1 VIPRRRGQRSSIEV
15 NAWAEARTSE
25 GENDRDHPD
34 ARALGRLLTRAL
46 TNRAPRLTLEGDGFA
61 VDGGPPVSL
70 KTRGALRRILAAL
83 ADAHA
88 TGVLLEASAIFA
100 HGWPGQSIRP
110 DSASM
115 RVRSAIA
122 TLRKLGLRELLV
134 THDAG
139 YRLAPEAQVT
149 RGSQER

>member
-1 VIPRRRGQRSSIEV
+1 
-15 NAWAEARTSE
+15 
-25 GENDRDHPD
+25 
-34 ARALGRLLTRAL
+34 
-46 TNRAPRLTLEGDGFA
+46 
-61 VDGGPPVSL
+61 
-70 KTRGALRRILAAL
+70 
-83 ADAHA
+83 
-88 TGVLLEASAIFA
+88 
-100 HGWPGQSIRP
+100 
-110 DSASM
+110 M